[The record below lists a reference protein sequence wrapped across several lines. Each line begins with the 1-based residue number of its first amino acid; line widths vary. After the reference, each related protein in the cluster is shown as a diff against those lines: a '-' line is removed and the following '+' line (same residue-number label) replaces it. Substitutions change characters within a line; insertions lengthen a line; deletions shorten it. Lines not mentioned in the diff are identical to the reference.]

1 MKKGGES
8 LEYASIKAPVNIRL
22 GFARGA
28 QISYNGQVVD
38 LAPYTKGETARIKL
52 GQAGQ

>member
-1 MKKGGES
+1 MATRS
-8 LEYASIKAPVNIRL
+8 TSTRPSSIKAPVNIRL